1 MTYSGYAFQNDEDRS
16 GALTQLTPVTD
27 PIASTSATELKLSG
41 EVAPHVAWVYWKVDA
56 LTHYIEETKL
66 TSPVIAGNPL
76 VSTFGDIQSSATHPN
91 WNHELTYDFRNAPTN
106 FSQQAGTALS
116 PSDPIEAYA
125 KDLDV
130 GGEASRIACVIGVTD
145 GTPLVSANS
154 SPFRVDYIHR
164 ISGFAASTADSWSNQ
179 SLSDLTQ
186 DALPDVPVSI
196 VGSRLDDSEGVAYR
210 FVYPRADNVSR
221 PPAISCN
228 SVTDVT
234 PNVNFTNQQRP
245 YLAVSEMPSI
255 DILSMG
261 NTTPSA
267 LTLFLQRV

>member
-1 MTYSGYAFQNDEDRS
+1 MTYSGYAFQTDADRS
-16 GALTQLTPVTD
+16 SVLSQIAPVTD
-27 PIASTSATELKLSG
+27 PIASTSSTELKLSG
-41 EVAPHVAWVYWKVDA
+41 EVTPHVAWVYWKVDA

-76 VSTFGDIQSSATHPN
+76 VSTFGDVQSSATHPN
-91 WNHELTYDFRNAPTN
+91 WDHKLTYDFRNAPTN

-116 PSDPIEAYA
+116 PSDPIEAYG

-130 GGEASRIACVIGVTD
+130 GGEASRIACVIGITD
-145 GTPLVSANS
+145 GTPLVSSNS
-154 SPFRVDYIHR
+154 TPFRVDYIHR
-164 ISGFAASTADSWSNQ
+164 ITGFAASSKDTWSNQ
-179 SLSDLTQ
+179 SLADLTQ

-210 FVYPRADNVSR
+210 FVYPRADNTSR
-221 PPAISCN
+221 PPGISCN

-245 YLAVSEMPSI
+245 FLAVSEMPSL
-255 DILSMG
+255 DVLSMG
-261 NTTPSA
+261 DTTPSA

>member
-1 MTYSGYAFQNDEDRS
+1 LTYSGYAFQNDADRS
-16 GALTQLTPVTD
+16 SVLSQLTPVTD
-27 PIASTSATELKLSG
+27 PIASTSSTELKLSG
-41 EVAPHVAWVYWKVDA
+41 EVTPHLAWVFWKVDA

-66 TSPVIAGNPL
+66 SSPVIAGNPL

-91 WNHELTYDFRNAPTN
+91 WDHKLTFDFRNAPTN

-116 PSDPIEAYA
+116 PSDPIEAYG

-130 GGEASRIACVIGVTD
+130 GGEASRIACIIAISD
-145 GTPLVSANS
+145 GTPLVSTNS

-164 ISGFAASTADSWSNQ
+164 ISGFGSSTADSWSNQ
-179 SLSDLTQ
+179 SLGDLTQ
-186 DALPDVPVSI
+186 DSLPDVPVSI
-196 VGSRLDDSEGVAYR
+196 VGSRLDDSEGVCYR
-210 FVYPRADNVSR
+210 FVYPRANNVSR

-245 YLAVSEMPSI
+245 FLAVSEMPSV
-255 DILSMG
+255 DILSFG